1 MNAKTQPFR
10 AAKWLSNR
18 HIQTLLPSLKLV
30 RAPVIAWRREVF
42 ELPDTDTVA
51 LDWND
56 LPDGVTPTALLV
68 VLHGLEGSSESSY
81 ARGLAEAAARRGWL
95 SVVLHARDCGGH
107 PNRLSRRY
115 HAGETA
121 DPGSVFAALVRR
133 YPGLPLLACG
143 YSLGGNTLL
152 KYLGESGKK
161 HPVKAAV
168 AVSVPFDLQGASDS
182 ISRGFSK
189 LYQWHLMRNMKKS
202 LVRKFSEDTELF
214 DWQRAIQAKRFEEFD
229 DAVTAPLHGFDG
241 KDHYYGSSSSKQFL
255 KSIETPTTI
264 IHAVDDPFIDPK
276 LLPSETEASDCVTL
290 EFPAN
295 GGHVGFVE
303 GPLPGRLRFWLPERI
318 CEHFERMTQSTE
330 AAD

>member
-1 MNAKTQPFR
+1 MNTQSGRFR
-10 AAKWLSNR
+10 PAKWLSNR

-30 RAPVIAWRREVF
+30 RAPTIRWRREVF

-56 LPDGVTPTALLV
+56 LPSAETPTALLV
-68 VLHGLEGSSESSY
+68 VLHGLEGSSESTY
-81 ARGLAEAAARRGWL
+81 ARGLAAAAARRGWL

-121 DPGSVFAALVRR
+121 DPGSVFNALVDR
-133 YPGLPLLACG
+133 YPHLPLMACG

-152 KYLGESGKK
+152 KYLGETGADN
-161 HPVKAAV
+161 PVKAAV

-182 ISRGFSK
+182 ISSGFSK

-202 LVRKFSEDTELF
+202 LVRKFTPNTELF
-214 DWQRAIQAKRFEEFD
+214 DWQRAIRATRFEEFD
-229 DAVTAPLHGFDG
+229 DAVTAPLHGFAN
-241 KDHYYGSSSSKQFL
+241 KDDYYGRSSSKQFL
-255 KSIETPTTI
+255 KSIATPTTI
-264 IHAVDDPFIDPK
+264 IHAIDDPFIAES
-276 LLPSETEASDCVTL
+276 LLPATSDISANVTL
-290 EFPAN
+290 EFPEN

-303 GPLPGRLRFWLPERI
+303 GGIPGRLRFWLPERI
-318 CEHFERMTQSTE
+318 CEHFERMTQSVKKT
-330 AAD
+330 D